1 MVDIDLG
8 CDCENLARVFVK
20 PFTCSDYAISWIGVA
35 RLDSARQHEHFL
47 TCRLTV
53 IVEILLEIPVL
64 LVEEFFPIASIDK
77 KAVATDP
84 IKCVWHLTAAKV
96 AMIGIK
102 LIVPAVLIE
111 AARMCPECGSAE
123 QCDWDQ

>member
-1 MVDIDLG
+1 
-8 CDCENLARVFVK
+8 
-20 PFTCSDYAISWIGVA
+20 
-35 RLDSARQHEHFL
+35 
-47 TCRLTV
+47 
-53 IVEILLEIPVL
+53 
-64 LVEEFFPIASIDK
+64 
-77 KAVATDP
+77 
-84 IKCVWHLTAAKV
+84 V

>member
-8 CDCENLARVFVK
+8 CDCENLACVFVK

-35 RLDSARQHEHFL
+35 WLDSARQHKHFL

-123 QCDWDQ
+123 QCDWGQ